1 MMAIFCLFSLSISLS
16 AESSTTSTTPKLI
29 LNTSYTDPITA
40 PDKSGVLDL
49 FYQELFKRLGMA
61 FEIQYLPA
69 ERALVN
75 ANKGIDDG
83 DVCRILDLDKK
94 YPNLVRVPEVVMQ
107 YEHVIFSREADFK
120 VTGPEDLKPY
130 DVGVVKGW
138 KIIEWNTTTARTVT
152 LVDAGEQLFAMLAD
166 GRIDLGI
173 IERTT
178 GMMHLKVLNIKD
190 IRVLEPAFLAGDWYL
205 YLHKKHQNLVPII
218 AAEIRKMKEDG
229 SHQRIFE
236 IIKNRYQNLDH

>member
-1 MMAIFCLFSLSISLS
+1 MMIFLLPLEVPL
-16 AESSTTSTTPKLI
+16 ATESNTTPKLI
-29 LNTSYTDPITA
+29 LNTSYTAPITA

-49 FYQELFKRLGMA
+49 FYQELFKRLKMD

-94 YPNLVRVPEVVMQ
+94 YTNLVRVPEVVMQ

-120 VTGPEDLKPY
+120 VTGPDDLKPY

-152 LVDAGEQLFAMLAD
+152 LVDSGEQLFSMLVD
-166 GRIDLGI
+166 GRLDLVI
-173 IERTT
+173 IERMA
-178 GMMHLKVLNIKD
+178 GMMHLKTLGIGNIR
-190 IRVLEPAFLAGDWYL
+190 ILEPAFLTGDWYL
-205 YLHKKHQNLVPII
+205 YLHKKHENLVPTI
-218 AAEIRKMKEDG
+218 AAEIRRMKADG
-229 SHQRIFE
+229 SHKEIFDSVL
-236 IIKNRYQNLDH
+236 KRY